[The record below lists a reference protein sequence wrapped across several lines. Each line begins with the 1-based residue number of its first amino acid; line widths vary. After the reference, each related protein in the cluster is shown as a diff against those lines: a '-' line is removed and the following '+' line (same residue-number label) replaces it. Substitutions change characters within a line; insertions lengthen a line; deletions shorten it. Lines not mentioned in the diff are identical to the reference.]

1 MATGII
7 LAGGASKRMPGD
19 KAFMEVSGRR
29 VISIQLEAL
38 DGLFEEI
45 LIVCNADRV
54 ARLKALEGEAPGVRV
69 VEEPVSGKGPLGGI
83 LSGLLVSGTEE
94 NFVVACD
101 MPFIRR
107 EAVALVLAGLA
118 GHDVAV
124 PATPSGLEP
133 LHAAYRKSCAPVIA
147 SQLEEGDLKVTDFFE
162 KVDVRYVPWEE
173 LLRIDPGG
181 RLLTNVNEP
190 DDMRRAT
197 GLADDGEG
205 KAECR

>member
-1 MATGII
+1 MNSTPQLLSEHACFGGVQRFYQHASREIGLPMRFSVFLPPQAEQGKVPALLY
-7 LAGGASKRMPGD
+7 LAGLTCNEETFAIKAGAQRLAAEQG
-19 KAFMEVSGRR
+19 
-29 VISIQLEAL
+29 LAL
-38 DGLFEEI
+38 
-45 LIVCNADRV
+45 
-54 ARLKALEGEAPGVRV
+54 
-69 VEEPVSGKGPLGGI
+69 
-83 LSGLLVSGTEE
+83 
-94 NFVVACD
+94 VACD